1 MAHCFD
7 LNYERTFYPCNDIRC
22 CGPEHDDSDIDSVR
36 DDAENEV
43 EVEVEVVPAD
53 EQMDAVDV
61 LDAEMVD

>member
-1 MAHCFD
+1 M
-7 LNYERTFYPCNDIRC
+7 
-22 CGPEHDDSDIDSVR
+22 R